1 MESVS
6 KEGRTILFVSHNMS
20 SISTLCDRAIFLE
33 DCRLKYEGNT
43 SDVIKKYDSPTT
55 YFYCDPPY
63 WKTENYYS
71 LHDFDR
77 VTLYRTIN
85 SLMKS
90 GIIHKAS
97 VGEKETFY
105 AVCSSK
111 CSSDSHTHKHIHFKC
126 SNCKAVT
133 CVQADSAIN
142 FAIPGH
148 TINNFEIEATGI
160 CVACN

>member
-1 MESVS
+1 ME
-6 KEGRTILFVSHNMS
+6 ENILLRQLLRERKLKATSTRLDVLAV
-20 SISTLCDRAIFLE
+20 ISGYNKAIPFSE
-33 DCRLKYEGNT
+33 IQNA
-43 SDVIKKYDSPTT
+43 
-55 YFYCDPPY
+55 
-63 WKTENYYS
+63 

-111 CSSDSHTHKHIHFKC
+111 CSSDSHNHKHIHFKC

>member
-1 MESVS
+1 M
-6 KEGRTILFVSHNMS
+6 
-20 SISTLCDRAIFLE
+20 
-33 DCRLKYEGNT
+33 EGNIHLT
-43 SDVIKKYDSPTT
+43 ELLRERKLKATPTRLEVLSVISGYNKAIPFS
-55 YFYCDPPY
+55 
-63 WKTENYYS
+63 EIQNA
-71 LHDFDR
+71 LHNFDR

-85 SLMKS
+85 ALMKS

-111 CSSDSHTHKHIHFKC
+111 CSSDSHNHKHIHFKC
-126 SNCKAVT
+126 SICKAVT

-148 TINNFEIEATGI
+148 TINNFDIEATGV
-160 CVACN
+160 CVACNQ